1 MRRLFV
7 AALLFVLIQTAR
19 ADFSFVHIS
28 DTHVGAGNNA
38 EIDAELFKEISK
50 LNPKPAFVVNTGD
63 VCETGTPE
71 QYERFQEICKNLT
84 CPQYIAPG
92 NHDVR
97 WNPLGKEGF
106 TRGAKAPLF
115 QSWEYEKFH
124 FVTLDAT
131 VLLEHWGHI
140 SQEQLDWLAKDL
152 ERVVKDQ
159 PVVIEVH

>member
-1 MRRLFV
+1 MDHWMIQTLNALDVIAFLIQHLRVTMRQAIV
-7 AALLFVLIQTAR
+7 AIVLALLIPAAR

-28 DTHVGAGNNA
+28 DTHVGAGDNA
-38 EIDAELFKEISK
+38 EIDAALYKEISK
-50 LNPKPAFVVNTGD
+50 LKPAFVVNTGD

-84 CPQYIAPG
+84 CPQYVAPG

-106 TRGAKAPLF
+106 TRGAKAPLY
-115 QSWEYEKFH
+115 QSWDYEKFH

-131 VLLEHWGHI
+131 VLLQH
-140 SQEQLDWLAKDL
+140 
-152 ERVVKDQ
+152 
-159 PVVIEVH
+159 